1 MSSPQETPLNLSSKC
16 RLLFHCTRFFSTHTI
31 LKKTS
36 FTTKV
41 PKEKAIQIFEL
52 EWNINFNDEK
62 PTNSLK
68 ALRFFPSKVF
78 NKYFTITYVDDLLP
92 TFMKIA
98 CRAFVWKN

>member
-1 MSSPQETPLNLSSKC
+1 MSFVVSLYTF
-16 RLLFHCTRFFSTHTI
+16 LFHSHNI
-31 LKKTS
+31 EEDIIHNKSAKGKS
-36 FTTKV
+36 N
-41 PKEKAIQIFEL
+41 PKFEL